1 MFDISPIQIMIVLAI
16 ALLIFGPKRLPELGR
31 NLGRGI
37 RDFKGGITGEEDPTT
52 TPAGSRAVMGVDEEI
67 PSAEELIKEAAQS
80 EPVGADDEIPSAEEL
95 IKEAGQ
101 SEPVG
106 ADDRQTTAV

>member
-37 RDFKGGITGEEDPTT
+37 RDFKGGITGEEPT
-52 TPAGSRAVMGVDEEI
+52 TPATPADTIAAAEGEEQI
-67 PSAEELIKEAAQS
+67 PSAEELIKEAAQP
-80 EPVGADDEIPSAEEL
+80 EAVGADRQA
-95 IKEAGQ
+95 AG
-101 SEPVG
+101 V
-106 ADDRQTTAV
+106 